1 MFDNFFW
8 KQFSILQNKKQE
20 NMFNN
25 QKTENYFLFSKTKNV
40 VFQENIF

>member
-8 KQFSILQNKKQE
+8 KQISILQNKKQE